1 MKLLDL
7 AAAAPR
13 VLQTSRTGCV
23 RPGCR
28 VRLGGQAFNLEP
40 AGSNLAFALE
50 MHFGTIRQRQ
60 QLWRTDECLV
70 VSGNIRAQCPEVYLP
85 RHG

>member
-13 VLQTSRTGCV
+13 VLQTSRTGSV
-23 RPGCR
+23 SPGCR

-60 QLWRTDECLV
+60 LGRTDECTV
-70 VSGNIRAQCPEVYLP
+70 VSGNIRAQCP
-85 RHG
+85 